1 MEKTYN
7 VGLKKCERI
16 YKEKLI
22 QQLFN
27 GTNKSF
33 TAYPIRVV
41 FMLTDRS
48 LVDAPVSMMVSVS
61 KRRFK
66 HAVDRNRIKRLV
78 REGYRLNK
86 AVVWRALDE
95 YNRLQKQ
102 DNASTGEEKGL
113 LIAFLWLS
121 DKHFPYSE
129 VEGRVK
135 NLLNRISDKLYLEN
149 QKKI

>member
-1 MEKTYN
+1 MEKKYN

-16 YKEKLI
+16 HREKLI
-22 QQLFN
+22 QQLFS

-41 FMLTDRS
+41 FVMTDRS

-78 REGYRLNK
+78 RESYRLNK
-86 AVVWRALDE
+86 AVVWKALDE
-95 YNRLQKQ
+95 YNEARRTVDAESVEDK
-102 DNASTGEEKGL
+102 AL
-113 LIAFLWLS
+113 LIAFLWMS
-121 DKHFPYSE
+121 DKHFSYSE
-129 VEGRVK
+129 VESRVK
-135 NLLNRISDKLYLEN
+135 GLLHRISDKLYLSHTE
-149 QKKI
+149 KS